1 MRKEASLPV
10 RLYSDEKKRLQVIAD
25 RTGTNVS
32 ALIRLLV
39 SSFVDDV
46 ERGDGRVSLP
56 PDWIELLRAN
66 LAYAREAAEQPSS
79 YLDSKPRNSSADASH
94 HSADGAEKK

>member
-10 RLYSDEKKRLQVIAD
+10 RLDADEKKQLQRIAH
-25 RTGTNVS
+25 RAGTNIS

-56 PDWIELLRAN
+56 PDWIKLLRAN
-66 LAYAREAAEQPSS
+66 LDNVREAAEQPGS
-79 YLDSKPRNSSADASH
+79 YLDSEPRNSSANASH
-94 HSADGAEKK
+94 HSADGAGH